1 MAEAQAH
8 YITNEELR
16 VGHYICLE
24 LSWLDHPFSFNSFLI
39 RSPQQLAEVRGLG
52 LKRIRIDPERSKVS
66 AEHEPATPAAAA
78 EAANVTEAAAE
89 TVLDAAAERAIFEKR
104 ARIERNRA
112 IRTRINACEREFLE
126 AATVCRDLSRTLFSE
141 PKKAIEHAAKLIGQI
156 TESLMM
162 DRDVMVH
169 LMNDKVAGEEV
180 YYHSLNVA
188 MLALLLGKALELEAA
203 VLNAIGVAALFHD
216 IGKADIPDKIL
227 LKKDPLTRAEEE
239 FYRQHCAYGVELGRK
254 SGLPEPV
261 LQVIGLHHEH
271 MDGSGYPG
279 GLRGDK
285 IPRLARLIGL
295 VNAYDN
301 LCNPINPAVAITPHE
316 ALSML
321 YAKHRP
327 RYDEQML
334 GKLIQILGVFPPGTV
349 VRLSND
355 SFGMVLS
362 INSARPLRP
371 VVMVY
376 DAQVPKEEAI
386 IVDLD
391 EETEVS
397 IAKAI
402 RPNQLPR
409 QIFDYLSPRKR
420 VTYYF
425 DPAKASSGPKS

>member
-1 MAEAQAH
+1 MTGTEGT
-8 YITNEELR
+8 YLSNDELR

-24 LSWLDHPFSFNSFLI
+24 LSWLEHPFSFNSFLI
-39 RSPQQLAEVRGLG
+39 RSPEQLREVQALG
-52 LKRIRIDPERSKVS
+52 LARIRIDPARSKVS
-66 AEHEPATPAAAA
+66 AGSAEAPSPEPVPAAASEEPEPDA
-78 EAANVTEAAAE
+78 
-89 TVLDAAAERAIFEKR
+89 VLVEKR
-104 ARIERNRA
+104 ARVERNRE
-112 IRTRINACEREFLE
+112 IRTRINACEREFLQ
-126 AATVCRDLSRTLFSE
+126 AATVCRELSKTLFSD
-141 PKKAIEHAAKLIGQI
+141 PKKAVQSASTLIGQI
-156 TESLMM
+156 TDSLMM

-188 MLALLLGKALELEAA
+188 MLALLLAKALDLNPE
-203 VLNAIGVAALFHD
+203 VLKVIGVAALFHD
-216 IGKADIPDKIL
+216 VGKADVPDKIL
-227 LKKDPLTRAEEE
+227 LKKDPLTKAEDE
-239 FYRQHCAYGVELGRK
+239 FLRQHCAYGIEHGKRA
-254 SGLPEPV
+254 GLSEPV
-261 LQVIGLHHEH
+261 LQVIGCHHEM
-271 MDGSGYPG
+271 MDGSGYPK
-279 GLRGDK
+279 GLKGEA

-301 LCNPINPAVAITPHE
+301 LCNPVNQSLAITPHE
-316 ALSML
+316 ALSLM

-327 RYDEQML
+327 RYDEHML
-334 GKLIQILGVFPPGTV
+334 GKLIQILGVYPPGTV
-349 VRLSND
+349 VRLSNEC
-355 SFGMVLS
+355 FGMVLS

-376 DAQVPKEEAI
+376 DEQVPKEEAI

-391 EETEVS
+391 ADPDAS

-425 DPAKASSGPKS
+425 EPGKSPGGPKP

>member
-1 MAEAQAH
+1 MAVTDGT
-8 YITNEELR
+8 YISSDELQ

-39 RSPQQLAEVRGLG
+39 RTPEQLREVLALG
-52 LKRIRIDPERSKVS
+52 LKRIRIDPARSKVAS
-66 AEHEPATPAAAA
+66 DAPEAPRVAEPAHEA
-78 EAANVTEAAAE
+78 EPD
-89 TVLDAAAERAIFEKR
+89 TVMLEKR
-104 ARIERNRA
+104 ARVERNRE
-112 IRTRINACEREFLE
+112 IRTRINACEREFLQ
-126 AATVCRDLSRTLFSE
+126 AATVCRELSKDLFSD
-141 PKKAIEHAAKLIGQI
+141 PKKAVASANALIKQV
-156 TESLMM
+156 TDSLMM

-188 MLALLLGKALELEAA
+188 MLALLLGKALDLSQEI
-203 VLNAIGVAALFHD
+203 LNVVGVSALFHD
-216 IGKADIPDKIL
+216 IGKVDVPDKIL
-227 LKKDPLTRAEEE
+227 LKKDPLTKAEEE
-239 FYRQHCAYGVELGRK
+239 FLRQHCLYGIEHGKRA
-254 SGLPEPV
+254 GLSEPV
-261 LQVIGLHHEH
+261 LQVIGFHHEL
-271 MDGSGYPG
+271 MDGTGYPK
-279 GLRGDK
+279 GLKGDA

-301 LCNPINPAVAITPHE
+301 LCNPVNQTAAITPHE
-316 ALSML
+316 ALSLM

-334 GKLIQILGVFPPGTV
+334 GKLIQILGVYPPGTV
-349 VRLSND
+349 VRLSNE

-376 DAQVPKEEAI
+376 DEQVPKEEAI

-391 EETEVS
+391 TETDVGV
-397 IAKAI
+397 AKAI

-425 DPAKASSGPKS
+425 DPNKAKGGNRS